1 MKKLLFWLTFFSL
14 AVIGCSSDN
23 DPVDPSSSG
32 RNNNNNN
39 TNNCKKTNCADY
51 TSQAAAQAAFDYD
64 PKCHDDLDL
73 DNDGIACEEPGNAV
87 SKNDCPNTSNCG
99 CSGKTK
105 ANCPNDPCC
114 KWVVGDGCN
123 CK

>member
-1 MKKLLFWLTFFSL
+1 MKHFIFWLAFFSF
-14 AVIGCSSDN
+14 AIIGCKSNN
-23 DPVDPSSSG
+23 DPVAPSS
-32 RNNNNNN
+32 NNNN

-51 TSQAAAQAAFDYD
+51 KSQSAAQSDFDSD
-64 PKCHDDLDL
+64 RICHDDLDQ
-73 DNDGIACEEPGNAV
+73 DNDGIACEEPGNTV